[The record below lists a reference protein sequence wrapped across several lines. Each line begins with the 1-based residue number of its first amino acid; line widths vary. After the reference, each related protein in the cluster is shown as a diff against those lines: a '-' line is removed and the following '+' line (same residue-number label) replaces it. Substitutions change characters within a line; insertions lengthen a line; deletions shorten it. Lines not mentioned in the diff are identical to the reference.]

1 MGRIRHAVGVLI
13 LGGLV
18 AGAFLAGTRWQ
29 PTDTSPPSV
38 TEVVVAPPLQPPPP
52 PATKRTQP
60 PATVR
65 TPTPEVMPVTM
76 EIPQTERPYP
86 PVVPPPVLVPEIK
99 PVVPE
104 IKPVVPEIKPVVPDI
119 VPVVPDIKP
128 LVEPGPVKV
137 YVRSRNVVFD
147 YEISKK
153 GASGVA
159 EVQLWMGK
167 PEDRALTRVAT
178 TKPDKPLR
186 TTVEADGEYLAK
198 AVFVSGSGQLSDQ
211 SGGHSAADIRFVVDS
226 TPPKVTITVDPPGG
240 AGMTV
245 EAKVSDPNLD
255 PATVRLSWRN
265 ADDATGKWTDVT
277 DQRFG
282 AGDGAFR
289 WIYHPDGKDL
299 PPKVLLRVTAAD
311 KAGNTAEATT
321 PAPIAT
327 DVVRPTGR
335 LTGVRAEEKPIP
347 PPGLPAPALPR

>member
-29 PTDTSPPSV
+29 PTETAPPTA
-38 TEVVVAPPLQPPPP
+38 TEVAVAPPLQPPPP
-52 PATKRTQP
+52 PATKRTPP

-76 EIPQTERPYP
+76 EIPQTEMLNPVIP
-86 PVVPPPVLVPEIK
+86 PAPPVLPAIEPVVPQNKL
-99 PVVPE
+99 
-104 IKPVVPEIKPVVPDI
+104 VVPDI
-119 VPVVPDIKP
+119 MPVVPDIKP
-128 LVEPGPVKV
+128 LVEPGRVKV

-147 YEISKK
+147 YEIVKR

-159 EVQLWMGK
+159 EVQLWLGK

-198 AVFVSGSGQLSDQ
+198 AVFVSGSGQRSDP
-211 SGGHSAADIRFVVDS
+211 SGEHPAADIRFVVDS
-226 TPPKVTITVDPPGG
+226 APPKVTVAVDPPNGTS
-240 AGMTV
+240 MTV
-245 EAKVSDPNLD
+245 DAMVSDPNLD
-255 PATVRLSWRN
+255 PVTVRLSWRN
-265 ADDATGKWTDVT
+265 ADDPAGKWTDVEVT
-277 DQRFG
+277 KASFPDDR
-282 AGDGAFR
+282 FR
-289 WIYHPDGKDL
+289 WNWHPNAKDL

-321 PAPIAT
+321 APIAT
-327 DVVRPTGR
+327 DVVRPAGR
-335 LTGVRAEEKPIP
+335 LTGVRAEEKPT
-347 PPGLPAPALPR
+347 PGLPAPAPLVPR